1 MCIQENCTLQKIPN
15 GLYRNFC
22 DFLILGVFKL
32 EELKSSQSMTQVD
45 LPFLVQLSK
54 QLYEL
59 NFKLHIL

>member
-1 MCIQENCTLQKIPN
+1 MVFTEIFAT
-15 GLYRNFC
+15 F
-22 DFLILGVFKL
+22 FLGGFKL